1 MKIIKLCPAI
11 LLTGL
16 MLLALFV
23 SPVSVKAACIKLN
36 HKTLCM
42 TVGSTKTLSATT
54 SLKGAKHWKSS
65 SNKVACVSKK
75 GKVRAKKAGKATI
88 TLQIGSKKARCKVT
102 VKNPPVKTNISQNT
116 SIYKNQIN
124 EIILYTNQYR
134 TKNGLNTLKSDPV
147 LIQIACDRCNEM
159 AKKRVLSHTRPDGSK
174 AWSLLD
180 QRGVVYTY
188 AGENIACTS
197 GYGINTK
204 YATQLW
210 YQSCSHRLTLL
221 SCKYKKMG
229 AGIAVASDGTV
240 YYAQLFTD

>member
-1 MKIIKLCPAI
+1 MKKIKLCPAI

-42 TVGSTKTLSATT
+42 TVGSTKTLTATT
-54 SLKGAKHWKSS
+54 SIKGAKHWKSS
-65 SNKVACVSKK
+65 NNKVACVSKK
-75 GKVRAKKAGKATI
+75 GRVRA
-88 TLQIGSKKARCKVT
+88 
-102 VKNPPVKTNISQNT
+102 
-116 SIYKNQIN
+116 
-124 EIILYTNQYR
+124 
-134 TKNGLNTLKSDPV
+134 KNGLNTLKSDPV

-159 AKKRVLSHTRPDGSK
+159 AKNRVLSHTRPDGSK

-221 SCKYKKMG
+221 SCKYRKMG

>member
-1 MKIIKLCPAI
+1 MKKIKLCPAI

-42 TVGSTKTLSATT
+42 TVGSTKTL
-54 SLKGAKHWKSS
+54 
-65 SNKVACVSKK
+65 
-75 GKVRAKKAGKATI
+75 
-88 TLQIGSKKARCKVT
+88 
-102 VKNPPVKTNISQNT
+102 
-116 SIYKNQIN
+116 
-124 EIILYTNQYR
+124 
-134 TKNGLNTLKSDPV
+134 KSDPV
-147 LIQIACDRCNEM
+147 VIQIACDRCNEM
-159 AKKRVLSHTRPDGSK
+159 AKNRVLSHTRPDGSK

-221 SCKYKKMG
+221 SCKYRKMG